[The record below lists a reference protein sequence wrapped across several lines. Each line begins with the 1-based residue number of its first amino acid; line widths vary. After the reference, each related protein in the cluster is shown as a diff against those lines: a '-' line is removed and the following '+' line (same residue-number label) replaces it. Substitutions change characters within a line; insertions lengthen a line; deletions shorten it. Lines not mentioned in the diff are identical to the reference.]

1 MSLLYTSSMRVLG
14 FDPGLR
20 ITGYG
25 CVSGSEM
32 APAIVE
38 AGAVRLVPSS
48 GATPTVADR
57 LVELDADIRAIIGRL
72 SPDAIAIEGLFAH
85 YRHPETAI
93 KMAHARG
100 LILLAARQAGVE
112 IIELKPAEVK
122 KSLTGSG
129 AAKKEQVQESVRQLF
144 DLEAVPKPNDVADAL
159 AIAVSACR
167 RAAVGASSGIRA
179 GSRGYA

>member
-1 MSLLYTSSMRVLG
+1 MRVLG

-25 CVSGSEM
+25 CVSGNEIT
-32 APAIVE
+32 PAIVE
-38 AGAVRLVPSS
+38 AGAIRLVSGS

-57 LVELDADIRAIIGRL
+57 LVELDMDVRAIIGRL
-72 SPDAIAIEGLFAH
+72 VPDAIAIEGLFAH

-100 LILLAARQAGVE
+100 VILLAARQAGVE
-112 IIELKPAEVK
+112 IVELKPAEVK

-129 AAKKEQVQESVRQLF
+129 AARKEQVQESVRRLF
-144 DLEAVPKPNDVADAL
+144 NLEEVPKPNDVADAL
-159 AIAVSACR
+159 AIAVAAGR
-167 RAAVGASSGIRA
+167 RAAVGLGA
-179 GSRGYA
+179 GSKGYA

>member
-1 MSLLYTSSMRVLG
+1 MRVLG

-25 CVSGSEM
+25 CVSGNEVK
-32 APAIVE
+32 PAIVE
-38 AGAVRLVPSS
+38 AGAVRLVTGSGSTPS
-48 GATPTVADR
+48 VADR
-57 LVELDADIRAIIGRL
+57 LVELDVDVREIIARL

-85 YRHPETAI
+85 YKHPETAI

-100 LILLAARQAGVE
+100 LILLAARQAKVE

-144 DLEAVPKPNDVADAL
+144 NLEEVPKPNDVADAL
-159 AIAVSACR
+159 AIAVCGCR
-167 RAAVGASSGIRA
+167 RAAVGAASGIRS
-179 GSRGYA
+179 GSKGYS